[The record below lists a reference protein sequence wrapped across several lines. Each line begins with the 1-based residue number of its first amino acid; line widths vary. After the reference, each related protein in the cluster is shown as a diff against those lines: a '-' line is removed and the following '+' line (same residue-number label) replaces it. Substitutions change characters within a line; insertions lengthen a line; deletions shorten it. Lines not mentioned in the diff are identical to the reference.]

1 MIKSIHDRRE
11 LQTRPAL
18 SRRMTVQRDEAG
30 FLKYRIA
37 VTNFDNTFASVAS
50 EAEDVTCT
58 LCKFDVIAGDV
69 RYEFKSYIQT
79 TVNNIANGSIK
90 NQHRA
95 YIETGTLVNTR
106 YIFEKLKLNPPFIVQ
121 TPQGPVTLTGN
132 NAAELYVRSKFLEMY
147 QTNASYFWNNSS
159 TTGWWQSVSGIN
171 FADEDALLTWLNT
184 QTYDSA
190 WLNFIKVQ

>member
-1 MIKSIHDRRE
+1 
-11 LQTRPAL
+11 
-18 SRRMTVQRDEAG
+18 MTVQRDEEG

-58 LCKFDVIAGDV
+58 LCRFDVMAEGV
-69 RYEFKSYIQT
+69 KYEFKSYSIS
-79 TVNNIANGSIK
+79 TVDNIAGGNIK

-95 YIETGTLVNTR
+95 YIETGTLDDTR
-106 YIFEKLKLNPPFIVQ
+106 YLFNKLKLTGPFVVD
-121 TPQGPVTLTGN
+121 GVTLDGPD
-132 NAAELYVRSKFLEMY
+132 AATQYVRSKFLKMY